1 MPPER
6 APHPLSFCLGREG
19 PIPSLPR
26 ANSSG
31 IRRGISPREGT
42 GASCPSRARIIAATA
57 SRSPRAR
64 PSEVLGRSIFVR
76 LGASCVVG
84 GREANDESAARHS
97 AVSPEQRSS
106 HLLLYRPTECTA
118 MFAWLR
124 KEMYGDVRWG
134 RSSSWASCAR
144 SGVSGGGSGAGPIS
158 GTACV
163 CARRRDCGLSALRSA
178 GQRERDTLR
187 PPGRV
192 YSEVRR
198 VRCGVRRVHR
208 GPCRGPE
215 ARGPF
220 VRFRGRLRNTELKEL
235 RFAARAYRHGDER
248 NTARLLIAPGA
259 SIPDTRTDL
268 RRAARTA
275 VRFPFRRSPN
285 LT

>member
-1 MPPER
+1 MAPKGNVRRRSVGSFFFLGVVR
-6 APHPLSFCLGREG
+6 AVWS
-19 PIPSLPR
+19 
-26 ANSSG
+26 
-31 IRRGISPREGT
+31 
-42 GASCPSRARIIAATA
+42 
-57 SRSPRAR
+57 
-64 PSEVLGRSIFVR
+64 
-76 LGASCVVG
+76 
-84 GREANDESAARHS
+84 
-97 AVSPEQRSS
+97 
-106 HLLLYRPTECTA
+106 
-118 MFAWLR
+118 
-124 KEMYGDVRWG
+124 VRWG
-134 RSSSWASCAR
+134 LR
-144 SGVSGGGSGAGPIS
+144 GGSDLRNRV
-158 GTACV
+158 CV
-163 CARRRDCGLSALRSA
+163 CAPARLSALRSA